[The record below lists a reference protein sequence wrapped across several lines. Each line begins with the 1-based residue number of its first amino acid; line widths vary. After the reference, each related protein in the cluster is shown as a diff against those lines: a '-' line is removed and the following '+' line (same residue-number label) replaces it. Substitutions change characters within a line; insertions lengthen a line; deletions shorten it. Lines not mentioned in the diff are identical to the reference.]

1 MPPHQRP
8 AKNRSELGFDP
19 STIGDLGVRQ
29 ALSVADQNIKEL
41 YKRTQQGASQA
52 EESFDHQPG
61 NNNEF
66 DRIWHRIRK
75 LEDRGGSGGGGGSSS
90 IPTVYELPEI
100 STAKIVFLDSST
112 AGNRQKWGSNPED
125 DRWYPM
131 EKLTSGDGAVGM
143 T

>member
-75 LEDRGGSGGGGGSSS
+75 LEDRGGSGGGGGSG
-90 IPTVYELPEI
+90 IPTVYSLPEI
-100 STAKIVFLDSST
+100 GTVKIVYLASET
-112 AGNRQKWGSNPED
+112 PGNRQKWGSNPGDTYWHPLEVI
-125 DRWYPM
+125 
-131 EKLTSGDGAVGM
+131 TSGDGAVGM